1 MSEQDIKDCNFL
13 VIAAVEG
20 YAHKHGLT
28 VADVIKLF
36 NQHDIISAI
45 RSQYAV
51 LHMLDLDEA
60 EEFAEDMLERAAS

>member
-1 MSEQDIKDCNFL
+1 MSDQDIKDCNFL

-20 YAHKHGLT
+20 YSQKHGLT

>member
-20 YAHKHGLT
+20 YAHKHGLM

-36 NQHDIISAI
+36 NKHDIISAI
-45 RSQYAV
+45 RSQYSV

-60 EEFAEDMLERAAS
+60 VEFAEDMLERAAK

>member
-1 MSEQDIKDCNFL
+1 MSEQDIKVCNFL

-20 YAHKHGLT
+20 YAQKHGLA
-28 VADVIKLF
+28 VADVIRLF

>member
-20 YAHKHGLT
+20 YAQKYGLM

-45 RSQYAV
+45 RSQYSV

-60 EEFAEDMLERAAS
+60 EGFAEDLLKRVAS